1 MADSNY
7 KLHGHLGVNLFG
19 CIMVKTS
26 VYNEAFVSMLSV
38 IIISV
43 ASYML
48 LQYSMHCH
56 NNGECTSI
64 VYCKSLHVLTP

>member
-43 ASYML
+43 ATCYYSTLCIVTTMVNAHQLCTVRVYM
-48 LQYSMHCH
+48 Y
-56 NNGECTSI
+56 
-64 VYCKSLHVLTP
+64 